1 MIWQE
6 YNLKK
11 YTLWS
16 TETIS
21 IKSPSSKANAS
32 PEKNNQWSTPTPKVL
47 SATEKVPSLRF
58 R

>member
-16 TETIS
+16 TETI
-21 IKSPSSKANAS
+21 
-32 PEKNNQWSTPTPKVL
+32 
-47 SATEKVPSLRF
+47 
-58 R
+58 